1 MSFGST
7 GEPLGWRILVSPG
20 LLDPG
25 DADGGSLMKTLLRLL
40 GTGLGLALCAGVAA
54 EVLGRKA
61 FSRLVRSDVQ
71 TLLVGSSRG
80 ETKIVSEEMLA
91 GLPEPVQRYLRY
103 TGVVGKP
110 FVRTVQLRQKG
121 KMLLGAGKLWIP
133 LKAQQWY
140 CVQPPGFVWEGT
152 LHIGPIPIVR
162 GRDMYRRGEGHMLIK
177 AASLFTVADAKG
189 KEVDHGEM
197 MRHLS
202 EMMWFPSAFLEDNIS
217 FEAHDATSARVT
229 LTDHGRTATG
239 TLLFDADG
247 RLTEFVGRR
256 YAGGDLETWS
266 VPVTAYGE
274 MEGLNLPVR
283 GKAVWKLTK
292 GDQEYID
299 VTITELHHLV

>member
-1 MSFGST
+1 
-7 GEPLGWRILVSPG
+7 
-20 LLDPG
+20 
-25 DADGGSLMKTLLRLL
+25 MKTLLRRL
-40 GTGLGLALCAGVAA
+40 GAGAGLALCAVVVA

-71 TLLVGSSRG
+71 ALLVGPSGG
-80 ETKIVSEEMLA
+80 ETKVVSEAMLD

-110 FVRTVQLRQKG
+110 FVRTVHLRQKG
-121 KMLLGAGKLWIP
+121 KMLLGAGQPWIP
-133 LKAQQWY
+133 LNAQQWY
-140 CVQPPGFVWEGT
+140 SVQPPGFVWEGT

-162 GRDMYRRGEGHMLIK
+162 ARDMYRRGLGHMLIK

-189 KEVDHGEM
+189 TEMDQGEM

-202 EMMWFPSAFLEDNIS
+202 EMMWFPSAFLEDNMS
-217 FEAHDATSARVT
+217 FEAADATSARVT

-239 TLLFDADG
+239 TLFFDTEG

-266 VPVTAYGE
+266 VPITAYGE

-283 GKAVWKLTK
+283 GKAVWKLAE

-299 VTITELHHLV
+299 VTITELHHEV